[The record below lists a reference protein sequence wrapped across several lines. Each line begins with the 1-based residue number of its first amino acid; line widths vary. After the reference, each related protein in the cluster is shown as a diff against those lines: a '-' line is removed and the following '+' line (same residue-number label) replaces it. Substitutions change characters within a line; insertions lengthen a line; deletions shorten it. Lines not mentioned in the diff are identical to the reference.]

1 MPEHFK
7 QFLTTAFSVAKWRN
21 IGLLVRINVELGQ
34 RIEDIR
40 LSEWENYNLT
50 DYLYTREVILKTNE
64 RIAGIP
70 MSDALV
76 RMLKEQKEVYG
87 FQQWVVP
94 NPIALEPY
102 SENNVS
108 RIFRKIKVAANLPS
122 RLQLRDIRRT
132 VLTDLANHGATDTE
146 IMAYSGHKSRESLM
160 PYVCINTE
168 QARNAAN
175 KRQFNMEDSEEW
187 KQLRRSLA
195 TTEELLNEIE

>member
-1 MPEHFK
+1 M
-7 QFLTTAFSVAKWRN
+7 
-21 IGLLVRINVELGQ
+21 GQ

>member
-1 MPEHFK
+1 
-7 QFLTTAFSVAKWRN
+7 
-21 IGLLVRINVELGQ
+21 
-34 RIEDIR
+34 
-40 LSEWENYNLT
+40 
-50 DYLYTREVILKTNE
+50 
-64 RIAGIP
+64 

-175 KRQFNMEDSEEW
+175 KRQFNILTNDRSVSVILWMDSYTGVT
-187 KQLRRSLA
+187 QHRLRPSGCNYYR
-195 TTEELLNEIE
+195 